1 MTNIVYRK
9 DLFAAFSDV
18 EAKFDQAK
26 KDISNRERVFF
37 AALKKLQTSQKS
49 VSQFCDSSN
58 LLDNNPIIAKMN
70 EYIEII
76 SSQQQRWS
84 EGVEQ
89 YQRGTDFR
97 NGFDDSFL
105 VFVYGAVKAG
115 KSSLGNYVAYGISD
129 PNETDIRSNEQ
140 LKFEVHAQT
149 TGEGDE
155 EKEAEIKKRFK
166 VGGLE
171 TTNSIQS
178 FTVPGLTWVDS
189 PGLRSTKGEHGA
201 LARQYVASA
210 DLIIYVMQSHA
221 PGRRSDLEEI
231 ASLLDKRKNILIL
244 LTGSDLTETDEDE
257 NGNIIE
263 ELAMKPLVDRELQI
277 VYVDKEI
284 KEDLDGLANK
294 LIVSDIN
301 AISVKYAQAFPNDP
315 VKFVDSGM
323 AAVFKNMVDLA
334 YGDSVKIKAETP
346 LNNLRIFGED
356 LQKSTTVL
364 LRQLSEIAASVR
376 KEHEELNVQ
385 EKFSVSAVQRS
396 MRAEI
401 SPAIEKFRGD
411 SVALSTHLTARFK
424 AIVTEQIVDEVK
436 KFVDRMDAGVIQNI
450 DLSKIKELP
459 GFQNKMKSV
468 LVSDVAK
475 KKAIGSGA
483 GALAGG
489 WAGGQAGAI
498 IGSPAGPVGIFIGGV
513 VGGLFGAFFGG
524 KSVGGMAS
532 HLAKD
537 EVYQLKIGD
546 NIDEIEK
553 KAHEVYEKLASDVLA
568 KVFDD
573 QLRAHLVVMD
583 EFIQKNQESLLV
595 FSRTIQEKVTP

>member
-1 MTNIVYRK
+1 MTHIVYRK
-9 DLFAAFSDV
+9 DLFAAFSEV
-18 EAKFDQAK
+18 EAKFDLAK

-58 LLDNNPIIAKMN
+58 LLDNNPIIAKMK

-84 EGVEQ
+84 EGVEH
-89 YQRGTDFR
+89 YQRGTNFR

-129 PNETDIRSNEQ
+129 PNETDIRSNDQ

-149 TGEGDE
+149 SGEGDE

-244 LTGSDLTETDEDE
+244 LTGSDLTKADEDE

-263 ELAMKPLVDRELQI
+263 ELMMKSLADRELQI
-277 VYVDKEI
+277 THVDVEI
-284 KEDLDGLANK
+284 KKDLDGLANK

-301 AISVKYAQAFPNDP
+301 AISVKYAQSFPDDP

-334 YGDSVKIKAETP
+334 HGDSVKIKAETP

-356 LQKSTTVL
+356 LQESTAVL
-364 LRQLSEIAASVR
+364 LKQLSKIADSVR

-411 SVALSTHLTARFK
+411 SVALSTHLTARFR
-424 AIVTEQIVDEVK
+424 AIVTEKIVDEVK
-436 KFVDRMDAGVIQNI
+436 KFIDRMDAGVIQNI
-450 DLSKIKELP
+450 DLSEIKELP
-459 GFQNKMKSV
+459 GFQNMIKSV
-468 LVSDVAK
+468 SVSDAPK
-475 KKAIGSGA
+475 KKVMISIFAT
-483 GALAGG
+483 
-489 WAGGQAGAI
+489 I
-498 IGSPAGPVGIFIGGV
+498 IGGGIGFFLGGPVGMAYGAS
-513 VGGLFGAFFGG
+513 VGGLVGDSGG
-524 KSVGGMAS
+524 NGLAS
-532 HLAKD
+532 KLGKD
-537 EVYQLKIGD
+537 VSSQVKIGD

-553 KAHEVYEKLASDVLA
+553 KAHEVYEKMASDVLA
-568 KVFDD
+568 KVFED

-583 EFIQKNQESLLV
+583 EFIRKNQESLSV
-595 FSRTIQEKVTP
+595 FSRTIQEKVMP